1 MKGHLSLF
9 RQLWSSLERVLEEA
23 NLVHARVAI
32 EWPKSCR
39 KWTRRDV
46 QEVVSLPE
54 YGLREC
60 CFHGCQFGLVSRH
73 KRSEGVPILKPW
85 KVMSNCPELLRA
97 LDRRCENYR
106 RNGTH
111 DGVNLHAPCQGLDTQ
126 MTENY
131 TDELVIT
138 IHRAHARH
146 VAALAD
152 AEAFAREALVLRT
165 S

>member
-23 NLVHARVAI
+23 NLVRARVAI
-32 EWPKSCR
+32 EWPKICR
-39 KWTRRDV
+39 YWTRRDV

-54 YGLREC
+54 YALREC
-60 CFHGCQFGLVSRH
+60 CFHGCQFGLISCH
-73 KRSEGVPILKPW
+73 KRSLGMPILKPW

-97 LDRRCENYR
+97 LDRKCEHYR

-126 MTENY
+126 FTENY
-131 TDELVIT
+131 TDELVIA
-138 IHRAHARH
+138 IHQAHKLH
-146 VAALAD
+146 VDSLPD
-152 AEAFAREALVLRT
+152 AVAFSSQVLPRRRT
-165 S
+165 